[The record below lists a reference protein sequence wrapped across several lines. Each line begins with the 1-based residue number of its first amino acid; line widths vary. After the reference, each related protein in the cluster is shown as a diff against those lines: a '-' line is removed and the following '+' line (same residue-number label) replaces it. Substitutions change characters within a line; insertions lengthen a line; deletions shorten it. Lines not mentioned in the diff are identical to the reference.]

1 MSHNDKIFVSIAALE
16 EPGLIDTIKDCLNKA
31 KKPENII
38 FGISLQYENEPDL
51 NFINNQSRIIRY
63 PLPDYDNNIGPGI
76 VEIRNAIKKLH
87 KDEEYFLQIDSH
99 TTFDKNWDD
108 VLITDI
114 NKFENKTII
123 SKQILQK
130 EIKTNSI
137 TEYTLDI
144 NKKEGILIGTVSQS
158 DNDVTPIIEKR
169 LIKDSKYFTNI
180 FLSGNFYFTKSR
192 WLYEVPTS
200 NHKYVYEEIVPAI
213 ISYCYGYNIVSP
225 LISRQ
230 VIYSNTDK
238 KYLEPLDEKWWH
250 VVKVNPEDSTTWLF
264 GRKWIRDDLEV
275 VNEIEKLLFY
285 GKNKYMSIEN
295 NIRSII
301 DFYNEVGLGKE
312 FRQLH
317 AEILGGRHSKD
328 LWVIGYDTKEGM
340 IGYRER
346 KLDAFFKGDE

>member
-1 MSHNDKIFVSIAALE
+1 
-16 EPGLIDTIKDCLNKA
+16 
-31 KKPENII
+31 
-38 FGISLQYENEPDL
+38 
-51 NFINNQSRIIRY
+51 
-63 PLPDYDNNIGPGI
+63 
-76 VEIRNAIKKLH
+76 
-87 KDEEYFLQIDSH
+87 
-99 TTFDKNWDD
+99 
-108 VLITDI
+108 
-114 NKFENKTII
+114 
-123 SKQILQK
+123 
-130 EIKTNSI
+130 
-137 TEYTLDI
+137 
-144 NKKEGILIGTVSQS
+144 
-158 DNDVTPIIEKR
+158 
-169 LIKDSKYFTNI
+169 
-180 FLSGNFYFTKSR
+180 
-192 WLYEVPTS
+192 VPTS